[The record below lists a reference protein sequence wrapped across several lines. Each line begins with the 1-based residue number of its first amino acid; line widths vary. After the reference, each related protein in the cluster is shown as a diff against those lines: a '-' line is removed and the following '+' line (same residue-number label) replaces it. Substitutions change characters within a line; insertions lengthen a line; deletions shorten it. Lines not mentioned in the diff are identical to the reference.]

1 MKKLLIFLL
10 TAALAAGLALPAAAT
25 GETDPLLTLVNPWNT
40 IPEDWTVELKSI
52 GGGHSVDKRCYDD
65 LSAMLRDCRAAGL
78 RPVVRSSYRTRR
90 TQEQLYA
97 NKVRQWK
104 GYGYSDS
111 EARKKAAAI
120 VAPPDTS
127 EHQLGLAVD
136 LVDASYQTLDTRQA
150 DTPAQKWL
158 MAHSWEYGF
167 ILRYPT
173 DKSDVTGIIYEPW
186 HYRYVGKEHA
196 KAIYESGLCLEEWLE
211 KRSTLQAVENAVSAQ
226 MEELRR
232 RAYRAL
238 WHQKAGA

>member
-10 TAALAAGLALPAAAT
+10 TAARAAGLALPAAAA

-186 HYRYVGKEHA
+186 HYRYVGRDYA
-196 KAIYESGLCLEEWLE
+196 RQICESGLCLEEWLD
-211 KRSTLQAVENAVSAQ
+211 KRQEARAVESAIAAGL
-226 MEELRR
+226 EDARR

>member
-1 MKKLLIFLL
+1 MP
-10 TAALAAGLALPAAAT
+10 AAGET
-25 GETDPLLTLVNPWNT
+25 GPLLTLVNPWNT
-40 IPEDWTVELKSI
+40 IPEDWTVELESI

-65 LSAMLRDCRAAGL
+65 LNAMLRDCRAAGL

-136 LVDASYQTLDTRQA
+136 LVDASYQTLDSRQA

-167 ILRYPT
+167 ILRYPA
-173 DKSDVTGIIYEPW
+173 DKTSITRISYEPW
-186 HYRYVGKEHA
+186 HVRYVGTEHA
-196 KAIYESGLCLEEWLE
+196 LIMRDENLCLEEYIS
-211 KRSTLQAVENAVSAQ
+211 KYAQ
-226 MEELRR
+226 
-232 RAYRAL
+232 
-238 WHQKAGA
+238 

>member
-10 TAALAAGLALPAAAT
+10 TAALAAGLALPAAAA

-196 KAIYESGLCLEEWLE
+196 KAIYESGLCLEEWLD
-211 KRSTLQAVENAVSAQ
+211 KRQEARAVESAIAAGL
-226 MEELRR
+226 EDARR